1 MSPGECLRHEW
12 MNTYMMRE
20 QQAGQNGL
28 FFIKKVHFAYTNILR
43 GKPLDDLQP
52 APPARDHTA
61 IPIYKLYGYGNEWT
75 TPDPMYCET
84 IAAQEKLHNWH
95 VKPHKHT
102 DLFQVLFLESG
113 NVTVHLDGSTHAMQG
128 KQMIVIPQM
137 AVHGFQFDPQAE
149 GYILTVTY
157 GLMNEICERMGLVL
171 AALPKPSFLTLGDDD
186 ESRHAHLTFQRL
198 NQEYRSPRS
207 PQRGALLEALLS
219 CILVWVHRQSLI
231 DRATDVSSP
240 SHGQDAGGPHLAR
253 FTQLIETHYKTRHQV
268 SWYASRLGITAAHL
282 NVICRSLAGKS
293 ALRLIHERLV
303 LEARREL
310 IYTPR
315 TISTI
320 SDSLG
325 FADPGYFTRFFKR
338 VSGQSP
344 KAFRRLMLSPEA

>member
-1 MSPGECLRHEW
+1 MDTLR
-12 MNTYMMRE
+12 
-20 QQAGQNGL
+20 
-28 FFIKKVHFAYTNILR
+28 
-43 GKPLDDLQP
+43 P
-52 APPARDHTA
+52 APPARDHTS

-113 NVTVHLDGSTHAMQG
+113 NVMVHLDGSTRAMQG
-128 KQMIVIPQM
+128 GQMVVVPQM

-157 GLMNEICERMGLVL
+157 GLMNQICERMGLVL
-171 AALPKPSFLTLGDDD
+171 TALPEPSFVALGDDD
-186 ESRHAHLTFQRL
+186 ESRHAHLAFRRL
-198 NQEYRSPRS
+198 NQEYRSPFS

-219 CILVWVHRQSLI
+219 CILVWIHRQSLLG
-231 DRATDVSSP
+231 RAGDAGSP
-240 SHGQDAGGPHLAR
+240 AQGQDPGSHHLGR
-253 FTQLIETHYKTRHQV
+253 FMQLVEAHHKTRHQV
-268 SWYASRLGITAAHL
+268 SWYASRIGITAAHL
-282 NVICRSLAGKS
+282 NVVCQNLAGKS
-293 ALRLIHERLV
+293 ALQLIHERLL

-320 SDSLG
+320 ADSLG

-344 KAFRRLMLSPEA
+344 KEFRRLMLSPDS